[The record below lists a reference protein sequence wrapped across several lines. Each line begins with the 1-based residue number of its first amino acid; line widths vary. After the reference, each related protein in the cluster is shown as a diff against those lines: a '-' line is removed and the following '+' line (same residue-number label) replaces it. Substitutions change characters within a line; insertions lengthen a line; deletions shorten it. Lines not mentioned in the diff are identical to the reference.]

1 MALAGLPRRRLLTG
15 GLVLAGSSV
24 LLGGGSAAAAEPPPI
39 LGCDAWGARPPSE
52 PVKIWDQRPVKILV
66 HHTATP
72 NVVDFSGTAAIAL
85 AVAIQKFHMDHRGW
99 LDTGQHF
106 TISRGGVLMEG
117 RHRSLEILRT
127 GRQQVEGAHCT
138 GQNVVAIGIENEG
151 IYVDTAPPKAL
162 WDRLRQTCAYI
173 CTQYGIAPTEL
184 YGHRDFKDTACP
196 GDNLYGS
203 LPRLRSEVAALLGR
217 RIDAVETAPPRWPLL
232 RTGDRGPAVRA
243 AQQLLHLPVDGA
255 YTAQTADAVRL
266 FQVAH
271 RTEEPNGVLGGE
283 TWPLLVAGAADGPK
297 VLNAAGITPP
307 PPSPTDP
314 VAAVGR

>member
-15 GLVLAGSSV
+15 GLVLAGSSM

-72 NVVDFSGTAAIAL
+72 NVVDLSGTAAIAL

-117 RHRSLEILRT
+117 RHRSLEILRA

-151 IYVDTAPPKAL
+151 TYLDIAPPKAL
-162 WDRLRQTCAYI
+162 WNRLRETCAYI
-173 CTQYGIAPTEL
+173 CGQYGIPPTEL

-255 YTAQTADAVRL
+255 FDARTAEAVRL

-271 RTEEPNGVLGGE
+271 RTEEVNGILGGE
-283 TWPLLVAGAADGPK
+283 TWPLLVAAASNGAA
-297 VLNAAGITPP
+297 VLAAAGITPP
-307 PPSPTDP
+307 HESTADP
-314 VAAVGR
+314 AAAAGR